1 MGCHEGHM
9 SYDAFGYAD
18 DLLLRS
24 PSIRG
29 LEMHVKTSE
38 SFANEYGV
46 TFNAKKT
53 RSTSVLVKNT
63 CPIQHRV
70 NVKRVKWK
78 DKIKYLGNI
87 FTKDMCDDADIR
99 AKTVTFIG
107 PVKTLNAQFCGVSD
121 QIRIR
126 LLQTYCTAWCGCQ
139 TWLLNTT
146 PVKLMNIEWKKVVR
160 RTLNLPRTTRS
171 KSFPF

>member
-1 MGCHEGHM
+1 M
-9 SYDAFGYAD
+9 
-18 DLLLRS
+18 
-24 PSIRG
+24 
-29 LEMHVKTSE
+29 
-38 SFANEYGV
+38 
-46 TFNAKKT
+46 
-53 RSTSVLVKNT
+53 
-63 CPIQHRV
+63 

-78 DKIKYLGNI
+78 DEIKYLGNI

-107 PVKTLNAQFCGVSD
+107 PVKTLNAKFRGVSD

-160 RTLNLPRTTRS
+160 RTLNLSRTTRNN
-171 KSFPF
+171 SFPF

>member
-1 MGCHEGHM
+1 M
-9 SYDAFGYAD
+9 
-18 DLLLRS
+18 
-24 PSIRG
+24 
-29 LEMHVKTSE
+29 
-38 SFANEYGV
+38 
-46 TFNAKKT
+46 
-53 RSTSVLVKNT
+53 
-63 CPIQHRV
+63 

-99 AKTVTFIG
+99 AKRVTFIG
-107 PVKTLNAQFCGVSD
+107 PVKRLNAQFRGVSD

-126 LLQTYCTAWCGCQ
+126 LLHTYCTAWCGCH

-171 KSFPF
+171 NSFPF